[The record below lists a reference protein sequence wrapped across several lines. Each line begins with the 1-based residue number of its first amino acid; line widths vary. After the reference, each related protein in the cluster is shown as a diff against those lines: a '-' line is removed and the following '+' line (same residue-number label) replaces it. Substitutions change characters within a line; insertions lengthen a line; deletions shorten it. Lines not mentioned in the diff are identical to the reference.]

1 MPRTEKAAPIVR
13 EQLKTTKTPKVA
25 KTPKGPLAVPAKR
38 TAKAS
43 KGSTKTADR
52 PSSGADYDSP
62 AKQAA
67 AKKAGRT
74 LEFDYGSVYCHQGCA
89 GGFTDVLR
97 GSARNPGMK
106 R

>member
-1 MPRTEKAAPIVR
+1 MPLAR
-13 EQLKTTKTPKVA
+13 EQLKGTKTPKLA
-25 KTPKGPLAVPAKR
+25 KTPKASSPVKRAV
-38 TAKAS
+38 KAT
-43 KGSTKTADR
+43 GGNTKTVDR

-62 AKQAA
+62 AKRAE

-89 GGFTDVLR
+89 GGFTDVL
-97 GSARNPGMK
+97 GTTARNPGAK